1 MNLLFSIENYS
12 IEKFFL
18 KEKTKYFKKIM
29 IKNLKEFN
37 IEKKY
42 YWVAKTPSGKYIE
55 NMFSKNCYKFF

>member
-1 MNLLFSIENYS
+1 
-12 IEKFFL
+12 
-18 KEKTKYFKKIM
+18 M

-37 IEKKY
+37 TEKKY